1 MTSASKMDVRSTCKR
16 ALDYYNHASNE
27 ELHVFMFVH
36 IRCIFGHAS
45 CSLVAM
51 LGNLSRPWTTASD
64 QHEPKQAKQARTY
77 DNITMKPTQA
87 SNAKAYTGIYMHEQ
101 VIQTTS
107 NSNLDTT
114 GALASA
120 LIASATTR
128 VRRLHDMTQSDMQ
141 AIRSCMYSYMNA
153 CMYVH
158 LQHHVYEDHGSYKQ
172 AVFIQ
177 VSPPTDVEAMRF
189 APGTQ
194 FYFDAF

>member
-1 MTSASKMDVRSTCKR
+1 MYLYDSTTRIDIAK
-16 ALDYYNHASNE
+16 
-27 ELHVFMFVH
+27 
-36 IRCIFGHAS
+36 IR
-45 CSLVAM
+45 
-51 LGNLSRPWTTASD
+51 
-64 QHEPKQAKQARTY
+64 
-77 DNITMKPTQA
+77 
-87 SNAKAYTGIYMHEQ
+87 
-101 VIQTTS
+101 TTS
-107 NSNLDTT
+107 DSNLDTT
-114 GALASA
+114 GASASV

-177 VSPPTDVEAMRF
+177 VSPPADVEAMHF
-189 APGTQ
+189 APGTE